1 MKRLVK
7 VLPAAGEDEVRVPA
21 SCLPALVAAEGEKA
35 ELRVSSA
42 GLVVRPL
49 VVKGDS
55 RRQAAV
61 LADEMEGLEEHVQEV
76 LTTLPQ
82 PSDAALEHEIPYD
95 VDTEVVTTLEC
106 VLQRDVAPA
115 IRSLRDAAST
125 TAEALQAHWER
136 ERAARQRSPVL
147 PPPGKL
153 Q

>member
-21 SCLPALVAAEGEKA
+21 SCLPALVPAEGEKA

-42 GLVVRPL
+42 GLVMRPL

-55 RRQAAV
+55 RVQAAM
-61 LADEMEGLEEHVQEV
+61 LADEMEGLEEHFGEV
-76 LTTLPQ
+76 LTTLPE
-82 PSDAALEHEIPYD
+82 PSDAALEYEVPYD

-106 VLQRDVAPA
+106 VLQRDLAPA
-115 IRSLRDAAST
+115 IRSLRGAASAK
-125 TAEALQAHWER
+125 AEELKAHWER
-136 ERAARQRSPVL
+136 ERAARQRGPVV
-147 PPPGKL
+147 PPPGKP